1 VDLEVGD
8 GEADVG
14 RLVSELGFWIRQ
26 YLNIV
31 RVRNLKVLLFQME
44 MEVRR
49 VGKQDCFVSLPGS
62 LLEVLLSSRELPSF
76 PVVLELRLTTSSVR
90 GGRSGGSVG
99 DGTWFLAWDGSASRS
114 SQVEVLIQAQPADD
128 LILLAIAHRIRSR
141 SVIPLCFSRDIM
153 RWSSEER
160 SFETLILC
168 NSLVLRG
175 KKL

>member
-1 VDLEVGD
+1 LPECRAEDCVSAVDFEVGD

-14 RLVSELGFWIRQ
+14 RLVLELGFWIRQ

-49 VGKQDCFVSLPGS
+49 VGKRDCFVSLPGS

-99 DGTWFLAWDGSASRS
+99 DGIWFLAWDGSASRS
-114 SQVEVLIQAQPADD
+114 SQVEVLI
-128 LILLAIAHRIRSR
+128 
-141 SVIPLCFSRDIM
+141 
-153 RWSSEER
+153 
-160 SFETLILC
+160 
-168 NSLVLRG
+168 
-175 KKL
+175 